1 MSEKQAEIGERV
13 QDLEIMVAHQ
23 AQTVEEL
30 SEELRRAFEMIE
42 RMQRTLTSL
51 GHRFD
56 ALEEIATPGPENT
69 KPPHY

>member
-1 MSEKQAEIGERV
+1 MSEKQAEISERV

-23 AQTVEEL
+23 AQTIEEL
-30 SEELRRAFEMIE
+30 SEELRRAFETLE
-42 RMQRTLTSL
+42 RMQRSLKSL

-56 ALEEIATPGPENT
+56 ALEEVATPGPENT

>member
-1 MSEKQAEIGERV
+1 MSEKQAEISERI

-23 AQTVEEL
+23 AQTIEEL
-30 SEELRRAFEMIE
+30 SEELRRAFETIE
-42 RMQRTLTSL
+42 RMQRSLKSL

-56 ALEEIATPGPENT
+56 TLEEVATPGPENT

>member
-1 MSEKQAEIGERV
+1 MSEKQAQISERI

-30 SEELRRAFEMIE
+30 SEELRRAFETIE
-42 RMQRTLTSL
+42 RMQRSLKSL

-56 ALEEIATPGPENT
+56 ALEEVATPGPENT